1 MKIQSA
7 PSGISVARPGAA
19 DLKPW
24 PGDARTNV
32 SGDPETCG
40 EFLWRSAD
48 GRGASGVWKVTPG
61 VFDTTYPWDETF
73 YILEGEVTL
82 TDQDGESLSV
92 RAGHQVFVPI
102 GSTVRWDVKEKRR
115 KVFHIRTDEPLG
127 EAG

>member
-1 MKIQSA
+1 MKKRQVYHRLTRDPA
-7 PSGISVARPGAA
+7 ETLPPLPSMAVLEQVISPA
-19 DLKPW
+19 KK
-24 PGDARTNV
+24 
-32 SGDPETCG
+32 SGRRRHYME
-40 EFLWRSAD
+40 AI
-48 GRGASGVWKVTPG
+48 
-61 VFDTTYPWDETF
+61 F

>member
-73 YILEGEVTL
+73 CILEGEVTL
-82 TDQDGESLSV
+82 TDQDGESLNV

-102 GSTVRWDVKEKRR
+102 GSTVCGDVKEKHR
-115 KVFHIRTDEPLG
+115 KVFHIRADEPLG

>member
-82 TDQDGESLSV
+82 TDQDGESLNV

-102 GSTVRWDVKEKRR
+102 GSTVCGDVKEKHR
-115 KVFHIRTDEPLG
+115 KVFHIRADEPLG